1 MVVCRGG
8 AARAQRGSSEGV
20 DGAAQRGSSALEWLW
35 RGAATATAQSKGREK
50 REEER
55 RKTVSANS
63 DFDYDFSHD
72 FPFKHE
78 KFSIRKLFQIPN
90 PTTLILGTFSFEAP
104 FES

>member
-1 MVVCRGG
+1 MVDIQWTKNGT
-8 AARAQRGSSEGV
+8 Q
-20 DGAAQRGSSALEWLW
+20 GSSALEWLW
-35 RGAATATAQSKGREK
+35 HGAATATAQSKGREK

-72 FPFKHE
+72 FSFNLE
-78 KFSIRKLFQIPN
+78 KFSIRKLFKIPN
-90 PTTLILGTFSFEAP
+90 PTTLISGTFSFEAP